1 VLPSTDKELKAARES
16 RWDLAFAEKPMYG
29 TSAKE
34 ISDRKATVVYEYII
48 QVKLESHGVL
58 HSRAL
63 TS

>member
-1 VLPSTDKELKAARES
+1 MGSSLCRKA
-16 RWDLAFAEKPMYG
+16 MYG

-58 HSRAL
+58 HSRDL